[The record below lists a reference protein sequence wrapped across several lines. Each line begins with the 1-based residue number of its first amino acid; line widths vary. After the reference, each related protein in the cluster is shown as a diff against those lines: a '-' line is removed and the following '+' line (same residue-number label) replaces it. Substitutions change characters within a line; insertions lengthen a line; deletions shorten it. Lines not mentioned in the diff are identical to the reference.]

1 MMMDPELGD
10 KAQMMIA
17 EDNKS
22 TAIVS
27 PKAKTIFTI
36 GPLNKL
42 VIEWNKVAPLF
53 GIKDKYPTFT
63 TDAPVFPTE
72 FTKLLLMVTKATSD
86 AIEAGID
93 VASPDISTVVDDR
106 GILILAAN
114 LASISKNRDFK
125 DWLLSSEEESPVE
138 QTTEPVDA
146 EEVEASKPVSD
157 EAFTQMV
164 ASKMPVKM

>member
-17 EDNKS
+17 EDDKS

-42 VIEWNKVAPLF
+42 VTEWNKVAPLF
-53 GIKDKYPTFT
+53 GIKDKYPSFT

-72 FTKLLLMVTKATSD
+72 FTKLLLMVTKASGD
-86 AIEAGID
+86 AMEAGVD
-93 VASPDISTVVDDR
+93 VVSPDISTVVDDR
-106 GILILAAN
+106 GVLILAAN
-114 LASISKNRDFK
+114 LASISKNRDFREFLESA
-125 DWLLSSEEESPVE
+125 DETIVGEPEIAEEETTASPM
-138 QTTEPVDA
+138 
-146 EEVEASKPVSD
+146 SD
-157 EAFTQMV
+157 DEFT
-164 ASKMPVKM
+164 KMIGSRIK